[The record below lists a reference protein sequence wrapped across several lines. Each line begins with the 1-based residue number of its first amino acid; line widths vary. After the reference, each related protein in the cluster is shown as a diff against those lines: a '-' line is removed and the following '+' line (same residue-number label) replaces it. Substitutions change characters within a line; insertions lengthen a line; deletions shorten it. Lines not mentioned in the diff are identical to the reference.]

1 MIPLNRIPVLLIA
14 STLAVIGLVYF
25 QAEWMRYS
33 RQLSEEIFN
42 RQVTMALCSAV
53 EASGG
58 QLCSGKSV
66 SCEQACPD
74 TGIPALAGTLALDT
88 AFKANLHRALKE
100 QGIDLDFYIP
110 VPDGAVSE
118 LLLNQ
123 GALQPPQCAMMVTA
137 SDSTDTS
144 EFTHL
149 AFPDKETFMMGK
161 MRFMIIAFV
170 LILLFTAVVLWY
182 ANWSLMKQKRLL
194 ETNVDFFNNMAHE
207 FRTPLTNVSL
217 ATNLL
222 VKKHKDLKGN
232 QIVDIIRREN
242 SKLLAQVERVLHL
255 ARMES
260 GDYSLQ
266 KEQVNLKALVQ
277 SVCEEMDMQIEE
289 RGATVQIDSIPHTFE
304 VFGDRLHLG
313 NVFRNLL
320 DNALKYSCG
329 NPEIRISAQEQAE
342 GVLIW
347 VQDNGIGIP
356 ANQCGHIFE
365 KFQRANQGNL
375 HEQKGFGLGL
385 AYVKSMVELHKGFIR
400 VSSEL
405 NKGSRFEV
413 FLPA

>member
-1 MIPLNRIPVLLIA
+1 MIPLNRIPILLIA

-42 RQVTMALCSAV
+42 RQVSMALCSAV

-58 QLCSGKSV
+58 QLCSGTAV

-74 TGIPALAGTLALDT
+74 TGIPALSGTLALDT
-88 AFKANLHRALKE
+88 AFQANLHRALKE

-110 VPDGAVSE
+110 VPDAAVSQ

-144 EFTHL
+144 AFTYL
-149 AFPDKETFMMGK
+149 NFPEKETFMMGK

-222 VKKHKDLKGN
+222 VKKHKELKGN

-255 ARMES
+255 ARMEN

-289 RGATVQIDSIPHTFE
+289 RGATVQVDSIPDTFE

-313 NVFRNLL
+313 NVFRNLV

-356 ANQCGHIFE
+356 DNQCGHIFE

>member
-1 MIPLNRIPVLLIA
+1 
-14 STLAVIGLVYF
+14 
-25 QAEWMRYS
+25 MRYS
-33 RQLSEEIFN
+33 RHLSEEIFN
-42 RQVTMALCSAV
+42 RQVSMALCSAV

-58 QLCSGKSV
+58 QLCSGTAL
-66 SCEQACPD
+66 SCDQGCPD

-88 AFKANLHRALKE
+88 TFKANLGRALKE

-110 VPDGAVSE
+110 VPDGAVSQI
-118 LLLNQ
+118 LAQ
-123 GALQPPQCAMMVTA
+123 GEFQQPPQCTMMVTA
-137 SDSTDTS
+137 SDSLDATK
-144 EFTHL
+144 FTEL
-149 AFPDKETFMMGK
+149 NFPGKETFMLGK

-182 ANWSLMKQKRLL
+182 ANWSLVKQKRLL

-222 VKKHKDLKGN
+222 VKKHKDLKDN

-255 ARMES
+255 ARMEN

-277 SVCEEMDMQIEE
+277 SVCEEMGMQIEE
-289 RGATVQIDSIPHTFE
+289 RGASVEVDGIPDTFE

-320 DNALKYSCG
+320 DNALKYSCAH
-329 NPEIRISAQEQAE
+329 PEIRISAQEHAE

-356 ANQCGHIFE
+356 DGQCGHIFE

>member
-33 RQLSEEIFN
+33 RQLSDEIFN
-42 RQVTMALCSAV
+42 RQVSMALCSAV

-66 SCEQACPD
+66 SCEQACPE
-74 TGIPALAGTLALDT
+74 TGIPALSGTLALDT

-110 VPDGAVSE
+110 VPDGTVSQ
-118 LLLNQ
+118 LLTQ
-123 GALQPPQCAMMVTA
+123 GGQQQPQCAMMVTA
-137 SDSTDTS
+137 SDSMDTS
-144 EFTHL
+144 NFTHL
-149 AFPDKETFMMGK
+149 AFPGKETFMMGK

-222 VKKHKDLKGN
+222 VKKHKDLKDN
-232 QIVDIIRREN
+232 QIVGIIRREN

-255 ARMES
+255 ARMEN

-277 SVCEEMDMQIEE
+277 SVCEEMGMQIEE
-289 RGATVQIDSIPHTFE
+289 RSASVQFDDIPNTFE

-320 DNALKYSCG
+320 DNALKYSCV

-347 VQDNGIGIP
+347 VQDNGVGIP
-356 ANQCGHIFE
+356 DSQCGHIFE